1 MVCYLLINAYYRL
14 RANAPNLDIEVKK
27 FLLLISFS
35 FFFISADI
43 VRFAPSGTGD
53 APTKIKATFLYNFT
67 KYIEWPD
74 EYKQGNFVIGVM
86 GNNALYNDLST
97 FFSTKTLGTQKYE
110 IRMFTKASEI
120 TRCHMIFLPSDYTG
134 SVAEVITKLK
144 GKSTLLVTDK
154 AGMAKQ
160 GAAINFVSVD
170 NKQKFE
176 LNKTNVEKYDLKV
189 SSSLIS
195 LAIVVD

>member
-1 MVCYLLINAYYRL
+1 VKRLLS
-14 RANAPNLDIEVKK
+14 
-27 FLLLISFS
+27 LILVS
-35 FFFISADI
+35 FFFVSADI
-43 VRFAPSGTGD
+43 VRFTPPGTGD

-67 KYIEWPD
+67 KYIEWPED
-74 EYKQGNFVIGVM
+74 YKSGNFIIGVM
-86 GNNALYNDLST
+86 GNNNALYNDINT

-110 IRMFTKASEI
+110 IKVFSKPSDI
-120 TRCHMIFLPSDYTG
+120 TRCHMIFVPADYTG
-134 SVAEVITKLK
+134 SVAEVIAKVK

-176 LNKTNVEKYDLKV
+176 LNKSNVEKYELKV
-189 SSSLIS
+189 SSSLIN